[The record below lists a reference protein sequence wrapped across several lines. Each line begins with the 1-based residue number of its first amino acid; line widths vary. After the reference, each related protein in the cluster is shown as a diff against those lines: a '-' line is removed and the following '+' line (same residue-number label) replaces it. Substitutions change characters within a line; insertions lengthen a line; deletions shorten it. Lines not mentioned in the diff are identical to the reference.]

1 MWRGVKQE
9 NTGLLE
15 WMDKSN
21 CIYNGQTPARVKG
34 KVYKTAVKLELM
46 YGLEELLQKRQE
58 AGCRY
63 STENQ
68 VIFRVNLNEL

>member
-1 MWRGVKQE
+1 MKQE

-15 WMDKSN
+15 WMDKNN
-21 CIYNGQTPARVKG
+21 CIYDGQMPARVKG

-63 STENQ
+63 STEKQ
-68 VIFRVNLNEL
+68 VIFRVNLYEL

>member
-1 MWRGVKQE
+1 MWREVKQE

-34 KVYKTAVKLELM
+34 KVYKTAVKLQSIF
-46 YGLEELLQKRQE
+46 GLEELL
-58 AGCRY
+58 
-63 STENQ
+63 
-68 VIFRVNLNEL
+68 